1 MNTQRSERAK
11 RKSWFFLHLSREN
24 VRSSNNIQE
33 DWFFF
38 NFLLLFF
45 AEKRARLNR
54 NIIHGKIVSEHEK
67 FNTLTLQ
74 KEHNFTLNVFWSLLL
89 IVRKFSSHSGFWG

>member
-1 MNTQRSERAK
+1 MCGQAIIF
-11 RKSWFFLHLSREN
+11 RKT
-24 VRSSNNIQE
+24 V
-33 DWFFF
+33 FF

-54 NIIHGKIVSEHEK
+54 NIIHGEIVSEHEK

-74 KEHNFTLNVFWSLLL
+74 KEHNFTLNVF
-89 IVRKFSSHSGFWG
+89 